1 MPMITQTLCDGCQA
15 VKKETNHWYTLVVD
29 EAAHHACLRP
39 MAHTPASLMQLGAS
53 PNVLYFCG
61 RLCAIEAIAQ
71 WMDRESGGA
80 EAQPLPA
87 PRCRSEKSSPSP
99 AKRVIRR
106 AVRLAYRT
114 AMSRSV
120 SDYCRVHYRVPIY
133 YPAVMVYKGDCS
145 CPIITNLSV
154 GGCAAEDH
162 HDAPVGSKTQ
172 LVLQGLSTS
181 PVCILT
187 AIVRWRQGHRCG
199 LEFVDTPSPTYE
211 RLRRAV
217 IDELARRYAEADS

>member
-1 MPMITQTLCDGCQA
+1 
-15 VKKETNHWYTLVVD
+15 
-29 EAAHHACLRP
+29 
-39 MAHTPASLMQLGAS
+39 
-53 PNVLYFCG
+53 
-61 RLCAIEAIAQ
+61 
-71 WMDRESGGA
+71 
-80 EAQPLPA
+80 
-87 PRCRSEKSSPSP
+87 
-99 AKRVIRR
+99 
-106 AVRLAYRT
+106 
-114 AMSRSV
+114 MSRSV

-217 IDELARRYAEADS
+217 IDELSRRYAEADS